1 MYDIYALYDTML
13 IAQKKYSL
21 FQGTLALNTDIQY
34 WHLMLLSGYGVVYN
48 RKLY

>member
-21 FQGTLALNTDIQY
+21 FQGTLALNIVIRVWRGLQ
-34 WHLMLLSGYGVVYN
+34 S
-48 RKLY
+48 